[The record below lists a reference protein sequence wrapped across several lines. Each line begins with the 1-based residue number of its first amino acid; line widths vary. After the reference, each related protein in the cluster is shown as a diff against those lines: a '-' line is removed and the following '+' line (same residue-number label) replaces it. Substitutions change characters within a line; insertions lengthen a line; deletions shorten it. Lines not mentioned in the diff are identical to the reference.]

1 MSVINVTSA
10 RKQLYKLVQ
19 DVQDSHEPVFIA
31 GKTRSAV
38 LVSEEDWN
46 SIEETM
52 YLLSIPGMKE
62 SIKEGMAEPIE
73 KCSKELKW

>member
-19 DVQDSHEPVFIA
+19 DVQDSHEPIIIA
-31 GKTRSAV
+31 GKTGSAV

-62 SIKEGMAEPIE
+62 SIKAGMAEPIE
-73 KCSKELKW
+73 KCKKDLEW

>member
-1 MSVINVTSA
+1 MSAINVTSA

-19 DVQDSHEPVFIA
+19 DVQESHEPIIIT
-31 GKTRSAV
+31 GKTGSAV

-62 SIKEGMAEPIE
+62 SIKSGLNEPLD
-73 KCSKELKW
+73 KCRKDLDW

>member
-1 MSVINVTSA
+1 MSAINVTSA

-19 DVQDSHEPVFIA
+19 DVQDSHEPIIIT
-31 GKTRSAV
+31 GKTGSAV

-52 YLLSIPGMKE
+52 YLLSIPGMKD
-62 SIKEGMAEPIE
+62 SIKNGLNEPID
-73 KCSKELKW
+73 KCSKELDW

>member
-1 MSVINVTSA
+1 MSAINVTSA

-19 DVQDSHEPVFIA
+19 DVQESHEPITIT
-31 GKTRSAV
+31 GKTGSAV

-52 YLLSIPGMKE
+52 YLLSIPGMKD
-62 SIKEGMAEPIE
+62 SIKNGLNEPIE
-73 KCSKELKW
+73 KCSKELDW